1 MNMGIDLEDDEDIGN
16 DRDGGGVWEWEIKSG
31 SNPVEDESTWKYTYF
46 RGKTVA
52 EADVQ
57 EKDTLQMK
65 MSLKMTL

>member
-1 MNMGIDLEDDEDIGN
+1 MRLQIRKQLQKMPILKRHNLEE
-16 DRDGGGVWEWEIKSG
+16 KQ
-31 SNPVEDESTWKYTYF
+31 
-46 RGKTVA
+46 VA